1 MAGIS
6 VEELMQKYK
15 SKLDSNLTNEEQ
27 NQKSEYIKSVDYE
40 TFKKDNIPK
49 SFSYYEKACNFAKKI
64 LPIGVDKK
72 TQEKYEKAIHTAHLN
87 LDSTGIV
94 SLSLLIPFL
103 VLLLII
109 PIGFLLN
116 DIIFFTFAALLCAS
130 VIYFLLNKLIFN
142 LARNWRQEAGNQMV
156 LSVFYMV
163 TYMRQNSNFEN
174 ALYFAA
180 THIEG
185 PLALDFKKIIWDV
198 QSGKYFTLNQSM
210 DAYLETWRDYNM
222 EFIESV
228 QLIQSSLLETDE
240 SRRVLILEKSLS
252 VILEETY
259 EKMLHYAHD
268 LQGPIQI
275 LNMLGIVL
283 PIMGLVILPLVVSF
297 FENVQ
302 WYYLAF
308 GYNILIPFG
317 VYILGNRLFEK
328 RPVGYGS
335 QDYSKYLDATPD
347 KVSFLKIFKN
357 ISLVGIC
364 VFVLFSGIIFTLMP
378 QIIHTTTLVGAQD
391 PDTGVEGVT
400 IWRNEFGEVEND
412 DIELYP
418 SNNIKKTG
426 IYLLEY
432 KSSTSTPPKLVG
444 PYGLGA
450 SIFSFGLPIGLA
462 LAIGIFFYFK
472 TRYVVKIRDNAKV
485 VEKEFS
491 SALFQLGNRLG
502 DGIPLEIAFAKV
514 SNNMRGTISGKLF
527 QTIATNA
534 SVRGQ
539 DIKTAIF
546 DRKTGAIKEF
556 PSNIIESSLK
566 VLVESVRKGP
576 KIASIAIMNI
586 STYIKEI
593 HKVHER
599 LRDLLTEV
607 ISGMKSQT
615 KFLAP
620 VIASIVVGITSMI
633 NAIISQLNNS
643 FQEFKGEGTSS
654 FGAAGQGD
662 AISTFIKDGLPTYY
676 FQVIVGI
683 YVVQLIFILS
693 DIISQIEDGS
703 DTISR
708 QYNIGQNLIK
718 GGITYTVL
726 SSTMII
732 IFNIVA
738 IIVISQ
744 VG

>member
-1 MAGIS
+1 
-6 VEELMQKYK
+6 
-15 SKLDSNLTNEEQ
+15 
-27 NQKSEYIKSVDYE
+27 
-40 TFKKDNIPK
+40 
-49 SFSYYEKACNFAKKI
+49 
-64 LPIGVDKK
+64 
-72 TQEKYEKAIHTAHLN
+72 
-87 LDSTGIV
+87 
-94 SLSLLIPFL
+94 
-103 VLLLII
+103 
-109 PIGFLLN
+109 
-116 DIIFFTFAALLCAS
+116 
-130 VIYFLLNKLIFN
+130 
-142 LARNWRQEAGNQMV
+142 
-156 LSVFYMV
+156 
-163 TYMRQNSNFEN
+163 
-174 ALYFAA
+174 
-180 THIEG
+180 
-185 PLALDFKKIIWDV
+185 
-198 QSGKYFTLNQSM
+198 
-210 DAYLETWRDYNM
+210 
-222 EFIESV
+222 
-228 QLIQSSLLETDE
+228 
-240 SRRVLILEKSLS
+240 
-252 VILEETY
+252 
-259 EKMLHYAHD
+259 
-268 LQGPIQI
+268 
-275 LNMLGIVL
+275 
-283 PIMGLVILPLVVSF
+283 
-297 FENVQ
+297 
-302 WYYLAF
+302 
-308 GYNILIPFG
+308 
-317 VYILGNRLFEK
+317 
-328 RPVGYGS
+328 
-335 QDYSKYLDATPD
+335 
-347 KVSFLKIFKN
+347 
-357 ISLVGIC
+357 
-364 VFVLFSGIIFTLMP
+364 
-378 QIIHTTTLVGAQD
+378 
-391 PDTGVEGVT
+391 
-400 IWRNEFGEVEND
+400 
-412 DIELYP
+412 
-418 SNNIKKTG
+418 
-426 IYLLEY
+426 
-432 KSSTSTPPKLVG
+432 
-444 PYGLGA
+444 
-450 SIFSFGLPIGLA
+450 
-462 LAIGIFFYFK
+462 
-472 TRYVVKIRDNAKV
+472 VKIRDNAKV